1 MHIKSRVGSKL
12 VLILSVKSL
21 QVNLPAEEAAVL
33 ESSPFM
39 SHCQAQNAVGRRRVE
54 MVTGLKPKGKYLPVS
69 S

>member
-1 MHIKSRVGSKL
+1 MHIKSHVGSKP

-39 SHCQAQNAVGRRRVE
+39 SHCRAQNAVGKEEGENGHRAE
-54 MVTGLKPKGKYLPVS
+54 A
-69 S
+69 